1 MLKTLGGSSR
11 QALLSLRA
19 ALDSKLKDLSH
30 PAAIE
35 FATDLFTVLTVLSSS
50 VGVRRALTDNS
61 RDASSKAEL
70 ISNLFGK
77 NIGAPA
83 QALIAS
89 ASSLRWSNPAELAD
103 AIERLAVE
111 AEASAAEKNN
121 ELEKLEDQLFDFT
134 RVLVANPDLRQA
146 LNTSA
151 DSDAGKV
158 ALLEAVVKGKY
169 ANSTLNLL
177 CRVVVLRRGR
187 SIDSTLTTYSHYVST
202 RRDRLVAHVKSA
214 VVLSDVQRNKLVA
227 ALTKQMGREVHVN
240 IEIDPKVLGGISIR
254 YADDVIDGTIFNR
267 LAEAGRALVS

>member
-1 MLKTLGGSSR
+1 MLKTLGSSSR
-11 QALLSLRA
+11 QSLLSLRA

-35 FATDLFTVLTVLSSS
+35 FAADLFTVLTVLSSS

-77 NIGAPA
+77 NIGGPA

-89 ASSLRWSNPAELAD
+89 AASLRWSSPSELAD
-103 AIERLAVE
+103 AIEQLAVE

-134 RVLVANPDLRQA
+134 RVLIANPDLRQA

-158 ALLEAVVKGKY
+158 ALLEAVVKSKY
-169 ANSTLNLL
+169 ANSTINLL
-177 CRVVVLRRGR
+177 RRVVVLRRGR

-202 RRDRLVAHVKSA
+202 RKDRLVAHIKSA
-214 VVLSDVQRNKLVA
+214 IALSDAQRSKLVA
-227 ALTKQMGREVHVN
+227 ALTKQMGKEVHVN

-254 YADDVIDGTIFNR
+254 YADDVIDGTVFNR

>member
-83 QALIAS
+83 QALMAS

-177 CRVVVLRRGR
+177 RRVVVLRRGR

-202 RRDRLVAHVKSA
+202 RRDRLVAHVQSA
-214 VVLSDVQRNKLVA
+214 VVLSDVQRIKLVA
-227 ALTKQMGREVHVN
+227 ALTKQMGKEVHVN

-267 LAEAGRALVS
+267 LVQAGRALVS

>member
-11 QALLSLRA
+11 QSLLSLRA

-61 RDASSKAEL
+61 RDANSKAEL

-83 QALIAS
+83 QALMAS

-134 RVLVANPDLRQA
+134 RVLIANPDLRQA

-158 ALLEAVVKGKY
+158 ALLEAVVKSKY
-169 ANSTLNLL
+169 ANSTINLL
-177 CRVVVLRRGR
+177 RRVVVLRRGR

-202 RRDRLVAHVKSA
+202 RKDRLVAHIKSA
-214 VVLSDVQRNKLVA
+214 IALSDAQRSKLVA
-227 ALTKQMGREVHVN
+227 ALTKQMGKEVHVN

-267 LAEAGRALVS
+267 LVQAGRALVS

>member
-11 QALLSLRA
+11 QSLLSMRS

-35 FATDLFTVLTVLSSS
+35 FAADLFTVLTVLSSS

-61 RDASSKAEL
+61 RDAISKAEL

-83 QALIAS
+83 QALIAN
-89 ASSLRWSNPAELAD
+89 AASLRWSSPAELAD
-103 AIERLAVE
+103 AIEQLAVE

-134 RVLVANPDLRQA
+134 RVLIANPDLRQA

-158 ALLEAVVKGKY
+158 ALLEAVVKSKY
-169 ANSTLNLL
+169 ANSTINLL
-177 CRVVVLRRGR
+177 RRVVVLRRGR

-202 RRDRLVAHVKSA
+202 RKDRLVAHIKSA
-214 VVLSDVQRNKLVA
+214 IALSDAQRSKLVA
-227 ALTKQMGREVHVN
+227 ALTKQMGKEVHVN

-254 YADDVIDGTIFNR
+254 YADDVIDGTVFNR

>member
-1 MLKTLGGSSR
+1 MLKTLGSSSR
-11 QALLSLRA
+11 QSLLSLRA
-19 ALDSKLKDLSH
+19 ALDSKLKDL
-30 PAAIE
+30 PQLAAIE

-77 NIGAPA
+77 NIGAQA
-83 QALIAS
+83 QAIITS

-177 CRVVVLRRGR
+177 RRVVVLRRGR

-214 VVLSDVQRNKLVA
+214 VVLSDVQRIKLVA
-227 ALTKQMGREVHVN
+227 ALTKQMGKEVHVN

-267 LAEAGRALVS
+267 LVQAGRALVS